1 LFLNISL
8 KKRALQ
14 VGLPRDIDGPMKI
27 QMASSDSIPAAS
39 INYYK
44 QVEACVR
51 TMNRASIDEYGRS
64 ISLDS
69 SESSLPRQFFGASQS
84 DFVKTPDAGVKRGI

>member
-14 VGLPRDIDGPMKI
+14 IGFPRDIDGPMKI
-27 QMASSDSIPAAS
+27 QIASGLHLTLPAAS

-44 QVEACVR
+44 QVEACVQL
-51 TMNRASIDEYGRS
+51 Y
-64 ISLDS
+64 SLGDVENELS
-69 SESSLPRQFFGASQS
+69 CHE
-84 DFVKTPDAGVKRGI
+84 KTSGEPTGTTLTILTGLAAL